1 MPVSIPADGS
11 LPPGRH
17 RLRPGRH
24 RLRPGRHRLHPG
36 RHGHRRSGVVNAA
49 RDWAI
54 KKSIAVF
61 AIQLNCEGSMF
72 RSESRNAIRFFIFVF
87 FFSVSFP
94 SFISFLSFVCVCVFC
109 FVTVSMHPSLR

>member
-24 RLRPGRHRLHPG
+24 RLRPGRH
-36 RHGHRRSGVVNAA
+36 GHRHSGVVNAA